1 MTDRKKRRVAVAIA
15 TMLGVTVSAS
25 LSARYANQPIWPE
38 RAAPTGAMC
47 LELKDSPESAELKTR
62 YERTVETQKQA
73 EADLASAQEA
83 VTAQRKRLSEL
94 REQRQQ
100 VAADCAAALSEQQ
113 HAEWAANREA
123 QRQAAVLAQ
132 RQALEAAEKQ
142 QAEWQATMTAQQQT
156 MQQAQQKAAEDAQK
170 RQADWQAA
178 MTAQQ
183 QATREAQQKAAVDA
197 QKRRADW
204 QAAMTAQQQAMREA
218 QQKAAEDAQK
228 RQAELQERSKAA
240 TAEGQY
246 GAPFD
251 TSGYPATR
259 FRAPFEPP
267 QPPAYGAFRGR
278 ERNYLPLP
286 GDPML
291 TDWDYEPE
299 RLGFLD
305 GGYADLRKEMMA
317 AHQRRRDEMED
328 RRYALS
334 ERLDALRRERPY
346 GSARFYQTPDRSL
359 AEMCE
364 TLSDKRD

>member
-73 EADLASAQEA
+73 EADLATAQET
-83 VTAQRKRLSEL
+83 VTVQRKRLSEL

-132 RQALEAAEKQ
+132 RRALEAAEKQ
-142 QAEWQATMTAQQQT
+142 QAEWQATMTTQQQT

-183 QATREAQQKAAVDA
+183 QATRA
-197 QKRRADW
+197 
-204 QAAMTAQQQAMREA
+204 A

-228 RQAELQERSKAA
+228 RQADWRERSKAA
-240 TAEGQY
+240 TAEDHY

-251 TSGYPATR
+251 TSGYPATG

-267 QPPAYGAFRGR
+267 QPPAYDAFRGR

-305 GGYADLRKEMMA
+305 GGYTDLRKEMME

-328 RRYALS
+328 RRYAMS